1 MIFQLRKSQLDRER
15 MEKEVLKSFDTSDDV

>member
-1 MIFQLRKSQLDRER
+1 MISQLRKSQLDCER